1 MLKDFKE
8 AIGNYGYIIGAMA
21 GIGLFMFAVN
31 VIDNPK
37 KAIADIKDAFS
48 GSSNAQVQFP
58 DCKTT
63 KSITVVSG
71 GQTYNINCAP

>member
-1 MLKDFKE
+1 MLKEFKE
-8 AIGNYGYIIGAMA
+8 AVGSYGYVIGVMA
-21 GIGLFMFAVN
+21 GIGLLMLAVN

-48 GSSNAQVQFP
+48 GSSSAQVQFP

-71 GQTYNINCAP
+71 SQTYNISCAP